1 VTELWPIDL
10 ARHAGRLAAAAGS
23 FCPPDEHA
31 RARGYA
37 DPAAGAEFLA
47 SRAALRLVLARYRPG
62 PLRFVIGPHGKPA
75 LPGGPQ
81 FNLSRTASFAA
92 VAVGTAPVGLDIERR
107 RPVSLGEPAIL
118 QLAAR
123 LGTDPLDAWV
133 VLEAWVKHAGTSLAA
148 VLDAGAPPPPLL
160 AALDHLRP
168 PAPACHRPILSPD
181 LICACWTSDREA
193 PALQDFGLLLPT
205 GRAFPSTA
213 PAAGAQSVRGDNPRR
228 AC

>member
-1 VTELWPIDL
+1 VTDLWPIDL
-10 ARHAGRLAAAAGS
+10 ARHAGDLAAAATS
-23 FCPPDEHA
+23 LCPPGEQA

-37 DPAAGAEFLA
+37 DSAAGAAFLA

-81 FNLSRTASFAA
+81 FNLSRTTGFAA
-92 VAVGTAPVGLDIERR
+92 VAVGAAPVGLDIERR
-107 RPVSLGEPAIL
+107 RPLSLGEPAVL

-148 VLDAGAPPPPLL
+148 ALDALALPAPLL
-160 AALDHLRP
+160 EAITRPSP
-168 PAPACHRPILSPD
+168 PAPVCHRLALPSD
-181 LICACWTSDREA
+181 LLGACWTTERE
-193 PALQDFGLLLPT
+193 PPMPQDFDLLLSSPT
-205 GRAFPSTA
+205 RTRGEG
-213 PAAGAQSVRGDNPRR
+213 AARRGDNPLC